1 MNFTTIDYKYSFML
15 SIIEDFVIEP
25 EFQSMSQDKAIESIY
40 RDNSDVFENIEHVE
54 EIFEDYINNYLMI
67 DTDIEIETKT
77 DYKLVF
83 DDVLYQLNTI
93 IEQSY
98 DLVYNEQYNIDDDL
112 HIKDC
117 YSSIVKYQIT
127 EKEKGYD
134 LADTLCVFL

>member
-1 MNFTTIDYKYSFML
+1 ML